1 MELVKNLR
9 ALEILIMNKIEE
21 IYGIDFKKVKEWF
34 KKNGVIIVIAFA
46 LGFGL
51 GWIKIAGSIEMDC
64 MYAKAI
70 RIGTNAFECR
80 RIF

>member
-9 ALEILIMNKIEE
+9 ALEILTMNKFEE
-21 IYGIDFKKVKEWF
+21 IYGIDMKKLKEWI

-51 GWIKIAGSIEMDC
+51 GWVKTAGSIEMDC

>member
-1 MELVKNLR
+1 
-9 ALEILIMNKIEE
+9 MNKFEE
-21 IYGIDFKKVKEWF
+21 IYGIDMKKLKEWI
-34 KKNGVIIVIAFA
+34 KKNGVIIVMAFA

-51 GWIKIAGSIEMDC
+51 GWVKTAGSIEMDC

>member
-1 MELVKNLR
+1 MELVKNLK
-9 ALEILIMNKIEE
+9 ALEILIMNKFEE
-21 IYGIDFKKVKEWF
+21 IYGIDMKKLKEWI
-34 KKNGVIIVIAFA
+34 KKNGVIIVMAFA

-51 GWIKIAGSIEMDC
+51 GWIKTAGSIEMDC

>member
-1 MELVKNLR
+1 VKNLR
-9 ALEILIMNKIEE
+9 ALEILTMNKFEE
-21 IYGIDFKKVKEWF
+21 IYGIDMKKLKEWI

-51 GWIKIAGSIEMDC
+51 GWVKTAGSIEMDC

>member
-1 MELVKNLR
+1 
-9 ALEILIMNKIEE
+9 MNKIEE
-21 IYGIDFKKVKEWF
+21 IYGIDFKKLKEWI
-34 KKNGVIIVIAFA
+34 KKNGVIIVITFV

-51 GWIKIAGSIEMDC
+51 GWVKTQASMEMDC
-64 MYAKAI
+64 MYAKAV